1 MNTWRG
7 DVTGKKNKETPTWL
21 RQLVQPIH
29 GNSSPERSQSY
40 NVRAIGEK
48 GAFESTRLEWT
59 VTRRLVGHV
68 LLEGK
73 HVLLFNVC
81 PPVLQAFENYVQSIT
96 DLIRDL
102 TSIQHLIR
110 ENEAVSVAETCSLN
124 EVVLSQANKH
134 RTQGRYKH
142 CSTVLGGRL
151 YDDTTNTQLLSG
163 VTLSPIPNLDRSE
176 VNWVIGEDW
185 SFVGKP
191 ATPNNQLRS
200 GVTLSPIPNLDRSE
214 VNWVIGEDW
223 SFVGKPATPNNQL
236 VVRRDKHW

>member
-1 MNTWRG
+1 M
-7 DVTGKKNKETPTWL
+7 KP
-21 RQLVQPIH
+21 
-29 GNSSPERSQSY
+29 
-40 NVRAIGEK
+40 A
-48 GAFESTRLEWT
+48 
-59 VTRRLVGHV
+59 
-68 LLEGK
+68 
-73 HVLLFNVC
+73 
-81 PPVLQAFENYVQSIT
+81 IT

-236 VVRRDKHW
+236 RSGVTLSPIPNLDRSEVNWVIGEDWSFVGKPATPNNQLVVRRDKHSKLVSP